1 MFILSFYV
9 GAATKNCLCQKKKT
23 VMGPGTMEAFCQE
36 PVNVHVELTFMEP
49 S

>member
-1 MFILSFYV
+1 MP
-9 GAATKNCLCQKKKT
+9 KKKT